1 MQCDVQ
7 GNQIR
12 NFLITISYNGSN
24 YHGWQIQNNALA
36 VQEVF
41 QNALENIIQKTP
53 YEIKGCSRTD
63 SGVHANMYCISL
75 KMAHSIPCHR
85 LLTALNRFLPLDI
98 AVLNVEEKPLDFHA
112 RYSCKSKQYVYKIW
126 NSPVRNPFL
135 DGLAYHYKWHIDVE
149 KLNRACKAYIG
160 KYDYTSFCTI
170 DNRKMEDMCRNVMSF
185 NVERQG
191 DMVLMTVE
199 ADGFLYNM
207 VRIMVG
213 TLIRIA
219 EGKFTEDSIPDI
231 IKAKDRSKAG
241 PTAPACGLY
250 LNKVNY

>member
-1 MQCDVQ
+1 
-7 GNQIR
+7 
-12 NFLITISYNGSN
+12 
-24 YHGWQIQNNALA
+24 
-36 VQEVF
+36 
-41 QNALENIIQKTP
+41 
-53 YEIKGCSRTD
+53 
-63 SGVHANMYCISL
+63 
-75 KMAHSIPCHR
+75 
-85 LLTALNRFLPLDI
+85 
-98 AVLNVEEKPLDFHA
+98 
-112 RYSCKSKQYVYKIW
+112 
-126 NSPVRNPFL
+126 
-135 DGLAYHYKWHIDVE
+135 
-149 KLNRACKAYIG
+149 
-160 KYDYTSFCTI
+160 
-170 DNRKMEDMCRNVMSF
+170 MEDMCRNVMSF

-219 EGKFTEDSIPDI
+219 EGKFAEDSISEI